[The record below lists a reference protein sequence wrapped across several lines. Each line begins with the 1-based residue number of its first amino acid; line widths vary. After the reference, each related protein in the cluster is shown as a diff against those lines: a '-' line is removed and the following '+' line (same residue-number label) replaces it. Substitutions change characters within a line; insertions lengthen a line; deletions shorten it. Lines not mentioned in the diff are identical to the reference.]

1 MELDIKYYLEV
12 KNIISFTTV
21 KSLKSVIACIIF
33 HNYSTIKVYSYNSLP
48 LGKAITLC
56 NVVILVKFGVKIKI
70 IITII
75 YF

>member
-21 KSLKSVIACIIF
+21 KSLKSVIAYIIF
-33 HNYSTIKVYSYNSLP
+33 HNYSTIKVYSYNSLL
-48 LGKAITLC
+48 LGTLF
-56 NVVILVKFGVKIKI
+56 NVVILVKFGIKIKI